1 MNHGQPASC
10 VLCCRSKETKI
21 TGTLST
27 KERITAHQNCLLFS
41 SGIFCTNSP
50 QFDDL
55 FGFSVKDVQREVKRG
70 AKLCCSHCRRKGA
83 TAGCELKRCKRTF
96 HYPCAVEGG
105 ARTFEDDN
113 YGKYGLYC
121 MDHSDQTG
129 SAVRRTKNPGEAGS
143 SKKKKTNGTPSVF
156 RQLSSCS
163 SDTSG
168 VSLSSTKRELSFDD
182 LEEEG
187 SASERKSRKWRKISE
202 DSSPDEGLIPPLET
216 DLEES
221 MNSLQEHV
229 SAVPLLISKDSEN
242 PSCSPAGIQV
252 EDVSAVANRNEDETL
267 IQSDA
272 ESESLLAPAA
282 HSPELPSSP
291 APQPA
296 ADECLQVEWV
306 EKEVQTIKRELE
318 ESSLDQYPDRSPEE
332 PVSKRTAVPDPS
344 PEHCQP
350 VSPPPSSSFDAFV
363 PQPVFILS
371 SASPSPTGP
380 PSPDPRRTPPA
391 SEQKPDVDSASFW
404 RSCNT
409 AGCTRAIFSEF
420 TTEMNNIS
428 SRIQCDQA
436 SQEDYDRALS
446 VMMASGRLADLVT
459 KQEEELERRQ
469 MELQRAS
476 AALRDVASA
485 LRR

>member
-143 SKKKKTNGTPSVF
+143 S
-156 RQLSSCS
+156 
-163 SDTSG
+163 
-168 VSLSSTKRELSFDD
+168 KRELSFDD